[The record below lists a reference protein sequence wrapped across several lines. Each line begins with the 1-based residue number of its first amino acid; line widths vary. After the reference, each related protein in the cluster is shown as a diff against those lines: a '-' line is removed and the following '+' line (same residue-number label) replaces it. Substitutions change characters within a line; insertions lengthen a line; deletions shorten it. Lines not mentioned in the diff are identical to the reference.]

1 MLQMVTWSLQTADP
15 CQSYLSNCA
24 KANSEALKSKKFQS
38 LNVNRLKDNRDAK
51 MVEKGNLLLY
61 VCLQVKNT
69 TNPKHGATL
78 FVVTVKK

>member
-1 MLQMVTWSLQTADP
+1 
-15 CQSYLSNCA
+15 
-24 KANSEALKSKKFQS
+24 
-38 LNVNRLKDNRDAK
+38 